1 MERSALTANEVSEG
15 IYIFFWFTWICC
27 TEMFVFDVLTFLY
40 FLFYIIV
47 LYIIFTIHMS
57 LTTDGEINVS
67 RLLKLVFVHY
77 KFIQLVVR
85 IIDFI
90 IWLLTVLLNEKFNKE
105 TLFQW
110 VLSYWHSPLDIWLS
124 WFKKW

>member
-1 MERSALTANEVSEG
+1 
-15 IYIFFWFTWICC
+15 
-27 TEMFVFDVLTFLY
+27 
-40 FLFYIIV
+40 
-47 LYIIFTIHMS
+47 MS
-57 LTTDGEINVS
+57 LTTDGETNVS

-105 TLFQW
+105 TLFQ
-110 VLSYWHSPLDIWLS
+110 
-124 WFKKW
+124 

>member
-1 MERSALTANEVSEG
+1 
-15 IYIFFWFTWICC
+15 
-27 TEMFVFDVLTFLY
+27 MFVFDVLTFLY
-40 FLFYIIV
+40 FLFFIIV

-105 TLFQW
+105 TLFQ
-110 VLSYWHSPLDIWLS
+110 
-124 WFKKW
+124 

>member
-1 MERSALTANEVSEG
+1 
-15 IYIFFWFTWICC
+15 
-27 TEMFVFDVLTFLY
+27 MFVFDVLIFLY
-40 FLFYIIV
+40 FLFFIIV

-57 LTTDGEINVS
+57 LTTDGETNVS

-105 TLFQW
+105 TLFQ
-110 VLSYWHSPLDIWLS
+110 
-124 WFKKW
+124 